1 MKKLL
6 SLLFVMVLG
15 LCLAS
20 CGGNQNDS
28 GNNPDDENKDRP
40 TLTVGM
46 ECAYA
51 PFNWTEAIKSDS
63 NYPIDGTNLYAEGY
77 DVQIAKKIADEL
89 GYRLVVKAIEWDGL
103 IPALESGQIDAIVAG
118 MSDTEERR
126 VSVDFT
132 AAYYR
137 STHVLVMNKTSKYV
151 NGKTLSDF
159 EGANVVGQIDTL
171 YDSLIDQ
178 LSNANHL
185 TPLEDVPTII
195 TSITAKR
202 ADITILEE
210 PVAKGVVGTNP
221 LLTYIKLEQGFTV
234 SEEDVCVAIAI
245 RKGDTELNEK
255 VSNALNQITQEQRTQ
270 LMDEAIERN
279 AQ

>member
-6 SLLFVMVLG
+6 SLLFVLVGL

-20 CGGNQNDS
+20 CGES
-28 GNNPDDENKDRP
+28 GVDNRP
-40 TLTVGM
+40 TFTVGM

-51 PFNWTEAIKSDS
+51 PFNWTESIKTDT

-103 IPALESGQIDAIVAG
+103 INALEAGQIDAIIAG
-118 MSDTEERR
+118 MSDTEDRR
-126 VSVDFT
+126 LSVDFT

-137 STHVLVMNKTSKYV
+137 STHVLVMNKDSKYI
-151 NGKTLSDF
+151 NGKTLNDF
-159 EGANVVGQIDTL
+159 EGANVVGQIETL

-178 LSNANHL
+178 LVGVNHL
-185 TPLEDVPTII
+185 TPLGDVPTII
-195 TSITAKR
+195 TSIKAGR

-210 PVAKGVVGTNP
+210 PVAKGVIETNP
-221 LLTYIKLEQGFTV
+221 DLTYIKLTNGFNV
-234 SEEDVCVAIAI
+234 SEEDVCVAIAVK
-245 RKGDTELNEK
+245 KGNTELQTKINE
-255 VSNALNQITQEQRTQ
+255 VLSSITESTRNESMNQAIVDNAE
-270 LMDEAIERN
+270 
-279 AQ
+279 